1 MGKLNDLNF
10 NYNHTYIK
18 KYQTET
24 NTIIFLEMTE
34 KMHAFENVLIFTYQ
48 SFVERKSKGN

>member
-10 NYNHTYIK
+10 NYNHTYIY

-24 NTIIFLEMTE
+24 NNIIFLEMTE
-34 KMHAFENVLIFTYQ
+34 KMHAFENLVIFTYQ
-48 SFVERKSKGN
+48 SFVKRKSKGN